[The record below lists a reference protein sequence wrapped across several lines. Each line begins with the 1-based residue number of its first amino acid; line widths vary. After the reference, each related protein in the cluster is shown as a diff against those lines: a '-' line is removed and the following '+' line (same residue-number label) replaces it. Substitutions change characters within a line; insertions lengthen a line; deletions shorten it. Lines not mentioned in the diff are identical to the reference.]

1 MVECAPW
8 ADSGQIKKVTG
19 DWHFVN
25 EPVIASESDR
35 SLADEFLKQPQ
46 DMNITRVLPELFE
59 IVAGSEK
66 QNKAREVLMDG
77 SKVDLSAPFFSNDE
91 KQVRSAA
98 LRLIIHLVGDIHQPL
113 HTSTLINSAS
123 FVNGDLGGNKFKIVE
138 NWNLHELWD
147 AILVSDQKK

>member
-1 MVECAPW
+1 
-8 ADSGQIKKVTG
+8 
-19 DWHFVN
+19 
-25 EPVIASESDR
+25 
-35 SLADEFLKQPQ
+35 
-46 DMNITRVLPELFE
+46 MNITRVLPELFE

-66 QNKAREVLMDG
+66 HNTAREVLKQVHFD
-77 SKVDLSAPFFSNDE
+77 DE
-91 KQVRSAA
+91 KQLRSAA